1 MDNIMKVMHTTTK
14 CSHVGTFMYVR
25 KKYDNQLNDEHT
37 VCPDVVFDTLTQN
50 NKTIPHLWPRPDP
63 PEHFSTNKQQSSA
76 ALSAEEQ

>member
-50 NKTIPHLWPRPDP
+50 NKTIPHL
-63 PEHFSTNKQQSSA
+63 
-76 ALSAEEQ
+76 